1 MTGGSR
7 VGLIAQAVALV
18 LLLLLPTLASLS
30 GYQLHIVEL
39 ILLTIPLGIGLLITM
54 GLCGQINLAQVA
66 LYGVGAYTTAILI
79 IAGTCRPMG
88 GDVRGCAG
96 RRCHRDGRRPAVSSD
111 PGSLPCDRDIG
122 IGRCGRNDLH
132 CRRRSDRRA
141 AGNRPHPDAAG
152 IDTSEGRDAGYY
164 PLLVGFFAVAWA
176 FARMLVAG
184 PIGSAFG
191 AIRDDH
197 LAAKGVGVNVGAFQ
211 LLAFTLAGLFAGMA
225 GALYATWSGYISPDS
240 FRPAQMFFLLT
251 ILVVGGMRSLPGLV
265 IATTVLIVAREAFQQ
280 FEAYQLIIF
289 GSLVTLV
296 MLVAP
301 DGLAGLAGRAVRWAR
316 KAASTGTPR
325 PTAPALGTALPHDQE
340 RD

>member
-7 VGLIAQAVALV
+7 VGLIAQAVALL
-18 LLLLLPTLASLS
+18 LLLLLPTLANLS

-39 ILLTIPLGIGLLITM
+39 ILLTIPLGIGLLISM
-54 GLCGQINLAQVA
+54 GHCGQINLAQVA

-79 IAGTCRPMG
+79 SRAQIDPWPATFVGALAGGVIGMIVGLPSLRIRGHYLAIATLGLAVAAETVFTAG
-88 GDVRGCAG
+88 GELTGG
-96 RRCHRDGRRPAVSSD
+96 P
-111 PGSLPCDRDIG
+111 LG
-122 IGRCGRNDLH
+122 IGRIPTL
-132 CRRRSDRRA
+132 
-141 AGNRPHPDAAG
+141 PG

-211 LLAFTLAGLFAGMA
+211 LLAFTLAGLLAGMA

-301 DGLAGLAGRAVRWAR
+301 DGLAGLAGRAVRWVR

>member
-1 MTGGSR
+1 VTGGSR
-7 VGLIAQAVALV
+7 VGLITQAVALV
-18 LLLLLPTLASLS
+18 LLFLLPTLASLS

-54 GLCGQINLAQVA
+54 GQCGQINLAQVA

-79 IAGTCRPMG
+79 SRAHVDPWAATFVGALAGGVIGMIVGLPSLRIRGHYLAIATLGLAVAAETVFIAGGDLTG
-88 GDVRGCAG
+88 G
-96 RRCHRDGRRPAVSSD
+96 P
-111 PGSLPCDRDIG
+111 LG
-122 IGRCGRNDLH
+122 IGRIPTLPGID
-132 CRRRSDRRA
+132 RSD
-141 AGNRPHPDAAG
+141 
-152 IDTSEGRDAGYY
+152 GRDAGYY

-184 PIGSAFG
+184 PIGAAFG

-211 LLAFTLAGLFAGMA
+211 LLAFTIAGLLAGMA

-289 GSLVTLV
+289 GSLVTIV

-301 DGLAGLAGRAVRWAR
+301 DGLAGIAGRAVRWGR
-316 KAASTGTPR
+316 KAASSGAPR
-325 PTAPALGTALPHDQE
+325 PAPPALGTTVPND
-340 RD
+340 RDRA